1 VLLLRDAAPARAS
14 IRGRSIPLV
23 AEEMKTL
30 AARYD
35 AVFNFADD
43 DFGPL
48 ERIEALV
55 SELGRRS
62 LKAAFSLELRAGD

>member
-1 VLLLRDAAPARAS
+1 
-14 IRGRSIPLV
+14 
-23 AEEMKTL
+23 MKTL